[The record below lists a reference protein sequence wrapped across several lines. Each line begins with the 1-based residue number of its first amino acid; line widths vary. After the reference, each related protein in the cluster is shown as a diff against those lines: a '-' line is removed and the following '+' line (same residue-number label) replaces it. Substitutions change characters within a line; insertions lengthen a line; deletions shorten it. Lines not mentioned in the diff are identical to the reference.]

1 MTITSKCIQ
10 HIGEEII
17 VTSYD
22 KSVAED
28 RSNIIENQK
37 SYPKK
42 RRYAVYQMD
51 GL

>member
-42 RRYAVYQMD
+42 RR
-51 GL
+51 